1 VYRDAYLQRAGTLTA
16 GVLSVEEF
24 RRIEQQTAELV
35 TLPLTIGRA
44 LEKGDWPTV
53 KKLSTASLRFDG
65 YLVMAEGRL
74 RALAGERRSLRPAC
88 RLGPRDGALRSGAPR
103 AHGRLVTANATRRP
117 VDGRKRR
124 SY

>member
-1 VYRDAYLQRAGTLTA
+1 VF
-16 GVLSVEEF
+16 SVEEF

-53 KKLSTASLRFDG
+53 KKLSARTASLRFDG
-65 YLVMAEGRL
+65 YLVIADGRL
-74 RALAGERRSLRPAC
+74 RALAGERRSVRPAC
-88 RLGPRDGALRSGAPR
+88 RLGPRDSALRGCAPR

-117 VDGRKRR
+117 VDRRQRR